1 MDEER
6 VKNVYNKKP
15 NSMIQL
21 LFLQFSIVVED
32 GSELSE
38 GEYELKG

>member
-1 MDEER
+1 
-6 VKNVYNKKP
+6 
-15 NSMIQL
+15 MIQL

-38 GEYELKG
+38 GEYELKGGVLMKQSKK